1 MATSAP
7 LVSNEV
13 RLRSL
18 FEYSPELILF
28 QDHAGIILDANPA
41 FLALV
46 GEAKE
51 QVLHRPFSDFLPA
64 DVQPLFAQKLRE
76 ALGGHS
82 VRFDIYTNPGHSEIR
97 HWDVVKIP
105 LWVDGQVLGVHMMAR
120 DITEKTR
127 TQEALLAQNQDLQ
140 QFTYLVSHNLRAP
153 LANALGLVN
162 LLGQETP
169 GSSEFEQTRT
179 FLQHNLHQLDL
190 VLRDMNTILS
200 VRDKQGLTAPE
211 SVALLALV
219 EQVVQSLQDVLTE
232 CKGTVELQIPA
243 SLHVLAQRAYLYSIF
258 LNLLSNAVKYR
269 AAQRPLRVV
278 VTAAR
283 GPAGDTTLEIADNGS
298 GFDQAQ
304 VGDNVFRLYQ
314 RFHPQ
319 QPGRGVGLY
328 LVKTH
333 IESLGGRITVASR
346 VDEGTRFTI
355 LLPIPPT
362 TSPA

>member
-1 MATSAP
+1 
-7 LVSNEV
+7 
-13 RLRSL
+13 
-18 FEYSPELILF
+18 
-28 QDHAGIILDANPA
+28 
-41 FLALV
+41 
-46 GEAKE
+46 
-51 QVLHRPFSDFLPA
+51 
-64 DVQPLFAQKLRE
+64 
-76 ALGGHS
+76 
-82 VRFDIYTNPGHSEIR
+82 
-97 HWDVVKIP
+97 
-105 LWVDGQVLGVHMMAR
+105 
-120 DITEKTR
+120 
-127 TQEALLAQNQDLQ
+127 
-140 QFTYLVSHNLRAP
+140 
-153 LANALGLVN
+153 
-162 LLGQETP
+162 
-169 GSSEFEQTRT
+169 
-179 FLQHNLHQLDL
+179 
-190 VLRDMNTILS
+190 
-200 VRDKQGLTAPE
+200 
-211 SVALLALV
+211 VALLALV

-278 VTAAR
+278 VKAAR
-283 GPAGDTTLEIADNGS
+283 GLAGDTTLEIADNGS

-333 IESLGGRITVASR
+333 VESLGGRITVASQ

-362 TSPA
+362 TSPD